1 MQAFN
6 DDLIDFEK
14 EVEEFTKFGYVQKI
28 DVLSKASES
37 CEMVFTTLENNRIHL
52 KCSTA
57 KGIEVQN
64 DS

>member
-28 DVLSKASES
+28 DVL
-37 CEMVFTTLENNRIHL
+37 
-52 KCSTA
+52 
-57 KGIEVQN
+57 
-64 DS
+64 